1 MSAARTEASPI
12 LLIRPERSV
21 SPDWYFFG
29 VSPNSGPARFDDR
42 NRAAEQAAHARNC
55 LGLSTHPS

>member
-1 MSAARTEASPI
+1 

-29 VSPNSGPARFDDR
+29 VSPNSGPARECQKFCVRGPCD
-42 NRAAEQAAHARNC
+42 
-55 LGLSTHPS
+55 GG